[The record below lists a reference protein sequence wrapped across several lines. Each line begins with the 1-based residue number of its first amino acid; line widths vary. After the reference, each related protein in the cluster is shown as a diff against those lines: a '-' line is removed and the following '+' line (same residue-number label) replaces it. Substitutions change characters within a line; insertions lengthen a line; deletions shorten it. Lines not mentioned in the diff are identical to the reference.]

1 MDNNN
6 FHVVTVPEVGRC
18 LVASRPIPA
27 LGVILWDQAAVVGPH
42 HDTGPVCVGCMGH
55 QVGHYCVGCGWPV
68 CGTQCSERDTHR
80 RQECHLLARLSKET
94 NIWQYE
100 VVAVLRL
107 LLLREEDE
115 LVWDQIDLLMDHD
128 RPRRENIQEWKM
140 FQTMVV
146 DVIKK
151 IKPDCEDDLI
161 HRLIGIINVNSV
173 SFNCKEE
180 RRRGRALYP
189 LLSLASHSCISNSRY
204 SVNPEDF
211 SVCLRARRD
220 IEEGEE
226 ITVSYVPA
234 LYGSPKRRNLL
245 EEDWYFQCRC
255 PRCCD
260 VSEFGTFLSA
270 LQCSSCREGLILPE
284 TLDKDSLWRCRFC
297 SNPFEAEF
305 IHELV
310 TRLEDELDTVC
321 SSPDCSVSDI
331 EAFIKKNAVNLYSK
345 HYINLIAQKHIVRI
359 LDSKPTVTRQEA
371 RKCVRL
377 CKSLQGIISRI
388 DPGLSHYLGVLI
400 RTMTKAQLQ
409 LLKMDLQDKKVSKN
423 SYLEESEQVWE
434 RMKEVEQ
441 CEILCTPVNYSDFSD
456 QG

>member
-1 MDNNN
+1 
-6 FHVVTVPEVGRC
+6 
-18 LVASRPIPA
+18 
-27 LGVILWDQAAVVGPH
+27 
-42 HDTGPVCVGCMGH
+42 MG
-55 QVGHYCVGCGWPV
+55 
-68 CGTQCSERDTHR
+68 
-80 RQECHLLARLSKET
+80 
-94 NIWQYE
+94 WQYE

-115 LVWDQIDLLMDHD
+115 LAWDQIDLLMDHD

-140 FQTMVV
+140 FQTTVV

-173 SFNCKEE
+173 SFNCKKE

-189 LLSLASHSCISNSRY
+189 LLSLASHSCVSNSRY
-204 SVNPEDF
+204 TVNPEDW
-211 SVCLRARRD
+211 S
-220 IEEGEE
+220 
-226 ITVSYVPA
+226 
-234 LYGSPKRRNLL
+234 
-245 EEDWYFQCRC
+245 FQCRC
-255 PRCCD
+255 LRCCD

-284 TLDKDSLWRCRFC
+284 ALDKDSLWRCRFC

-305 IHELV
+305 IRELV

-441 CEILCTPVNYSDFSD
+441 CEILCTP
-456 QG
+456 QL